1 MTSSNDLEWEGI
13 LTHHLHLMQLLRV
26 LLTVLYWLVLEQR
39 ADNRISLQVREQ
51 RDITRQELLG
61 QLLYGNRTR
70 EIIRMG
76 PLAFLDLC
84 RKLVIEG
91 GLKPTRNASIEEQV
105 AKFLYILGHNVRNRS
120 ICFFFRRSGESNCH
134 HFHNVLNSLIL
145 LEATYFQQ
153 PDGSHIPVEISS
165 DSKFFPYFKD
175 CIGAIDGTHVR
186 AKVSPKDAPRF
197 RGRKEYPTQNILAA
211 CGFDLKFMY
220 VLAGWEGTAS
230 DSKILK
236 NALSRSNRLIIPEGK
251 YYLVD
256 AGFMTKSSLLTPYR
270 RTRYHLKE
278 YSRTNPPRNY
288 RELFNLRHASARNV
302 IERAFGVVK
311 KRFPIMGSSNQPH
324 YSVKVQKKIIVA
336 CCLLHNYL
344 IEKDPDRQL
353 IDQVDA
359 EIASRTNEPEHDVRG
374 DDNQDRIRGEQLRD
388 NIAVAMW
395 RDYNN

>member
-1 MTSSNDLEWEGI
+1 MALKF
-13 LTHHLHLMQLLRV
+13 LLRYHRIPNYFLTSRIV
-26 LLTVLYWLVLEQR
+26 LGLLMEHMSEQ
-39 ADNRISLQVREQ
+39 
-51 RDITRQELLG
+51 
-61 QLLYGNRTR
+61 
-70 EIIRMG
+70 
-76 PLAFLDLC
+76 
-84 RKLVIEG
+84 
-91 GLKPTRNASIEEQV
+91 
-105 AKFLYILGHNVRNRS
+105 KFH
-120 ICFFFRRSGESNCH
+120 
-134 HFHNVLNSLIL
+134 
-145 LEATYFQQ
+145 
-153 PDGSHIPVEISS
+153 
-165 DSKFFPYFKD
+165 
-175 CIGAIDGTHVR
+175 
-186 AKVSPKDAPRF
+186 PKM
-197 RGRKEYPTQNILAA
+197 L
-211 CGFDLKFMY
+211 
-220 VLAGWEGTAS
+220 LAGWEGTAS

-311 KRFPIMGSSNQPH
+311 KRFSIIGSSNQPH

-359 EIASRTNEPEHDVRG
+359 ELASRTNEQEHDVRG
-374 DDNQDRIRGEQLRD
+374 DDNQDRMRGEQLRD
-388 NIAVAMW
+388 GIAAAMW